1 MKTKKDI
8 GNETAI
14 YLKALPRCNMM
25 DTCEKCLQLTV
36 PRDDI
41 GLESDMPAVY
51 NVSLLKT
58 VKYR

>member
-14 YLKALPRCNMM
+14 YLKALPRCNMKG
-25 DTCEKCLQLTV
+25 TCEECLQLTV

-51 NVSLLKT
+51 NVS
-58 VKYR
+58 